1 MASTSYPSSLAQAE
15 NSLSRKQGIDFS
27 DHLNTLFFQ
36 FIWWRIT
43 ASQHIAP
50 AKSIN
55 LRLPELVPPQ
65 FIESGRKNLMNPP
78 RPGALG
84 LEVYHAVAFRSS
96 KSLERIHISAKC
108 PIYRLSLPIC
118 RPTRKV
124 AGDRFIVLW
133 PDYSTQVV
141 STPDRRLTPSRC
153 QSAFPVA
160 LPSRPAGRHRAPVVF
175 TSGPGTLPGS
185 SLPRLSMSRSI
196 VPVCESAPQSSSA
209 SAAPE

>member
-65 FIESGRKNLMNPP
+65 FIESGRKNLMNPM
-78 RPGALG
+78 RPGGLG
-84 LEVYHAVAFRSS
+84 LIGFMRFFRPLSMNCGGTSS
-96 KSLERIHISAKC
+96 
-108 PIYRLSLPIC
+108 
-118 RPTRKV
+118 
-124 AGDRFIVLW
+124 GN
-133 PDYSTQVV
+133 
-141 STPDRRLTPSRC
+141 RRLML
-153 QSAFPVA
+153 F
-160 LPSRPAGRHRAPVVF
+160 AGA
-175 TSGPGTLPGS
+175 
-185 SLPRLSMSRSI
+185 M
-196 VPVCESAPQSSSA
+196 C
-209 SAAPE
+209 